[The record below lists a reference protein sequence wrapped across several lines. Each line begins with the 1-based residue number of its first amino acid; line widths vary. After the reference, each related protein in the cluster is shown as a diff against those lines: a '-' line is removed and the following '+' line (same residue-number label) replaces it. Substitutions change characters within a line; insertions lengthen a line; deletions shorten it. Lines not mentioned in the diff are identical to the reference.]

1 MLKPVL
7 GVAAAGIFGVIL
19 WKILLLPLVA
29 GLMGVL
35 FTILKV
41 ALLVGAVCFVV
52 WLLRRSNGGEAR
64 DGS

>member
-41 ALLVGAVCFVV
+41 ALLAGAVFLVV
-52 WLLRRSNGGEAR
+52 WLLRRNNGGEAR
-64 DGS
+64 DSS

>member
-41 ALLVGAVCFVV
+41 ALLAGAVFVVV
-52 WLLRRSNGGEAR
+52 WLLRRNNGGEAH
-64 DGS
+64 DKS

>member
-41 ALLVGAVCFVV
+41 ALLVAAVLVVV
-52 WLLRRSNGGEAR
+52 WLLRRNNGGEAR
-64 DGS
+64 DSS

>member
-41 ALLVGAVCFVV
+41 ALLAVAVFFVV
-52 WLLRRSNGGEAR
+52 WLLRRGNGGEAR
-64 DGS
+64 DSG

>member
-29 GLMGVL
+29 ALMGVL
-35 FTILKV
+35 FTMLKV
-41 ALLVGAVCFVV
+41 ALLAGAVFLVV
-52 WLLRRSNGGEAR
+52 WLLRRNNGGEAR
-64 DGS
+64 DSS

>member
-1 MLKPVL
+1 MKPVL
-7 GVAAAGIFGVIL
+7 GVAAAGILGVIL

-41 ALLVGAVCFVV
+41 ALLAGAVFFVV
-52 WLLRRSNGGEAR
+52 WLLRRGNGGEAR
-64 DGS
+64 DSS

>member
-1 MLKPVL
+1 MLRPVL

-29 GLMGVL
+29 GLLGVL

-41 ALLVGAVCFVV
+41 ALLAGAVFFVM
-52 WLLRRSNGGEAR
+52 WLLRRNNGGEAR
-64 DGS
+64 DSS

>member
-1 MLKPVL
+1 MLKPVF
-7 GVAAAGIFGVIL
+7 GVAAAGILGVVI

-35 FTILKV
+35 FTILKF
-41 ALLVGAVCFVV
+41 AVLAAVVLFVV

-64 DGS
+64 DS

>member
-19 WKILLLPLVA
+19 WKVLLLPLVA

-41 ALLVGAVCFVV
+41 ALLVGAVFVVV
-52 WLLRRSNGGEAR
+52 WLLRRNNGGEAR
-64 DGS
+64 DSS

>member
-41 ALLVGAVCFVV
+41 ALLIGAVCVVV
-52 WLLRRSNGGEAR
+52 WLLRRNNGGEAR
-64 DGS
+64 DSS

>member
-7 GVAAAGIFGVIL
+7 GVAAAGIFSVIL

-29 GLMGVL
+29 GLLGVL

-41 ALLVGAVCFVV
+41 ALLAGAVFLVV

-64 DGS
+64 DSK

>member
-41 ALLVGAVCFVV
+41 ALLAGAVFLVV
-52 WLLRRSNGGEAR
+52 WLLRRKNGGEAR
-64 DGS
+64 DSS